1 MKTLLYPAVIVFALL
16 LSGLSAAAQEQEK
29 TPTAEE
35 VAATESERLEKLLQ
49 LEDWQVFYVDSTL
62 QHDFVGMENELKK
75 MQEAKVGNYNLYLEI
90 QDQWYIRIE
99 NSFKKYFNESQWK
112 KFLKS
117 GMSRGHKDS
126 YKRRAKA
133 ARKAEKAKTS

>member
-1 MKTLLYPAVIVFALL
+1 MKTLLYLAVIVFASV

-29 TPTAEE
+29 PPTAEE
-35 VAATESERLEKLLQ
+35 VAVSESERLEKYLK

-62 QHDFVGMENELKK
+62 QHDFVEMENELKK
-75 MQEAKVGNYNLYLEI
+75 MHEAKVGNYNLYLEI

-99 NSFKKYFNESQWK
+99 NSFKKYFTEAQWK

-117 GMSRGHKDS
+117 GMSRGHKES
-126 YKRRAKA
+126 YKRRVKA
-133 ARKAEKAKTS
+133 AKKAEKK

>member
-1 MKTLLYPAVIVFALL
+1 MKTLLYPAVIVLALI
-16 LSGLSAAAQEQEK
+16 LSAFSAKAQEQEK
-29 TPTAEE
+29 PPTAEE
-35 VAATESERLEKLLQ
+35 VAATESERLEKFLK

-62 QHDFVGMENELKK
+62 QHDFVGMETELKK

-99 NSFKKYFNESQWK
+99 NSFKKYFTEAQWN

-126 YKRRAKA
+126 YKRRLKA
-133 ARKAEKAKTS
+133 ARKAAKAEK